1 MADPC
6 DSEGMTRRQWLYMGI
21 LAAVW
26 GASYLFIEIA
36 LRDGS
41 APFIVF
47 ARTLLGAA
55 VLVPL
60 AMRRDAL
67 RPLRGRLG
75 AVAVMASVQVAGPF
89 LLISFG
95 QEHIASGLAGILVSS
110 APIYT
115 ALLAVF
121 VDQDERSHGWS
132 LFGVLIGIVG
142 VALLFGVDLSGDSA
156 ALVGGLM
163 VLLAGLGYAVGA
175 LFLKR
180 RLPGAP
186 PVGVAAGTMVFAALM
201 TAPLAAIFPPDGLSL
216 ATVGALFGLGAGG
229 TGVAFFL
236 FFTLIAEIG
245 PGRASIVAYVAP
257 VFAVFYGAVLLG
269 EDIGVASI
277 AGLVLILGGS
287 YLGVRRKAQAPAPA
301 PDTPAPVSRS
311 GPSRSNA
318 PAPVRAR

>member
-1 MADPC
+1 MGRPC
-6 DSEGMTRRQWLYMGI
+6 EGEGVNRRQWLYMGI
-21 LAAVW
+21 LAALW

-60 AMRRDAL
+60 AAHRHAL
-67 RPLRGRLG
+67 APLRGRLG
-75 AVAVMASVQVAGPF
+75 AIAVMASVQVAGPF

-156 ALVGGLM
+156 ALIGGLM

-175 LFLKR
+175 LYLKR

-201 TAPLAAIFPPDGLSL
+201 TAPLAAIFPPDGLSA
-216 ATVGALFGLGAGG
+216 ATIGALFGLGAGG

-257 VFAVFYGAVLLG
+257 VFAVIYGAVLLG
-269 EDIGVASI
+269 EDIGVASVV
-277 AGLVLILGGS
+277 GLVLILGGS
-287 YLGVRRKAQAPAPA
+287 YLGVARKASVRAEPEVSRSEPSRSSAPAPA
-301 PDTPAPVSRS
+301 
-311 GPSRSNA
+311 
-318 PAPVRAR
+318 RAR

>member
-1 MADPC
+1 
-6 DSEGMTRRQWLYMGI
+6 MGI
-21 LAAVW
+21 LAALW

-60 AMRRDAL
+60 AMQRNAL
-67 RPLRGRLG
+67 APLRGR
-75 AVAVMASVQVAGPF
+75 AAPIAVMATVQVAGPF

-121 VDQDERSHGWS
+121 VDQDERSHGWP

-156 ALVGGLM
+156 ALLGGLM

-175 LFLKR
+175 LYLKR
-180 RLPGAP
+180 ALPGAP
-186 PVGVAAGTMVFAALM
+186 PVGVAAGTMVFATLM
-201 TAPLAAIFPPDGLSL
+201 TAPLVVFFPPDGLSP
-216 ATVGALFGLGAGG
+216 ATIGALFGLGAGG
-229 TGVAFFL
+229 TGIAFFL

-269 EDIGVASI
+269 EDIGIASI
-277 AGLVLILGGS
+277 VGLVLILVGS
-287 YLGVRRKAQAPAPA
+287 YLGVQRKRSAGAAVA
-301 PDTPAPVSRS
+301 EPVPGVEGDLLLTRS
-311 GPSRSNA
+311 EPSRSNA
-318 PAPVRAR
+318 PAPARAR